1 MNRFSYLNNLPVKQ
15 KLLLVIMATTLMGL
29 VLASAAFLGYD
40 RYQVKKNMAQD
51 ISALGR
57 LIADRSAAALVFDDP
72 RLAEKN
78 LASLRVKSAIVAACI
93 YGEDGAIFASYTA
106 DNISTEK
113 FPAVSNTLGH
123 AFTSNSLTLFEP
135 VELEGKRIGTVY
147 VRASLKELDTLWQQY
162 LAAAGLTI
170 FLTSLAVF
178 FLSSRLQRII
188 SEPLIH
194 LTQTS
199 QRISQQNDYS
209 LRAIKEGEDELGLL
223 VEAFNGMLETIEVQ
237 NKNLE
242 TTVATRT
249 SELTAA
255 NIKLKELDTL
265 KSMFIAS
272 MSHEL
277 RTPLNSIIGFTGM
290 TLQGLSGE
298 LNDEQ
303 KDNLSRA
310 YQSAKHLLSLIT
322 DVIDISK
329 IEAGRIDTYPE
340 TVFLETVVSEAIIAI
355 EPQLKEKHLSLD
367 IEVPDGLQLN
377 TDKKRLLQCLINLL
391 SNGVKFTEEGGIRLT
406 VTERDEAVAIAVA
419 DTGIGI
425 AENDLPK
432 LFEAFE
438 RLDTHL
444 RVKVGGTGLGLY
456 LTKKITT
463 DLLRGEVS
471 VQSKAGQ
478 GSIFTLTVPRDLQK
492 LTET

>member
-1 MNRFSYLNNLPVKQ
+1 MTCFSSINNLPVKQ

-72 RLAEKN
+72 HLAEKN
-78 LASLRVKSAIVAACI
+78 LAALRVKSSIVAACI
-93 YGEDGAIFASYTA
+93 YGEDGIILASYSA
-106 DNISTEK
+106 KDVGKER
-113 FPAVSNTLGH
+113 FPAVSDTLGH
-123 AFTSNSLTLFEP
+123 AFTSNSLTLFES

-147 VRASLKELDTLWQQY
+147 VRANLKELDTLWKQY
-162 LAAAGLTI
+162 LAAAALII
-170 FLTSLAVF
+170 FLVSLVVF

-194 LTQTS
+194 LTDTT
-199 QRISQQNDYS
+199 QRIAQQNDYS
-209 LRAIKEGEDELGLL
+209 LRAVKEGEDELGLL
-223 VEAFNGMLETIEVQ
+223 VDAFNGMLETIEVQ

-242 TTVATRT
+242 STVATRT

-290 TLQGLSGE
+290 TLQGLSGD
-298 LNDEQ
+298 LNEEQ

-340 TVFLETVVSEAIIAI
+340 TIFLKTVVSEAIIAI
-355 EPQLKEKHLSLD
+355 EPQLKEKGLSLD
-367 IEVPDGLQLN
+367 VEVPSELQLN
-377 TDKKRLLQCLINLL
+377 TDKKRLLQCIINLL
-391 SNGVKFTEEGGIRLT
+391 SNGVKFTEKGGIRLT
-406 VTERDEAVAIAVA
+406 ASERGADVDIVVT

-444 RVKVGGTGLGLY
+444 RVKAGGTGLGLY
-456 LTKKITT
+456 LTRKIVT
-463 DLLRGEVS
+463 DLLQGNIS
-471 VQSKAGQ
+471 IKSTFGQ
-478 GSIFTLTVPRDLQK
+478 GSTFTLTVAKDLSPVA
-492 LTET
+492 ES